1 MSASIARRRRRP
13 PDSAPAR
20 DANRRLSNR
29 QGREGHGAY
38 ACSYT
43 RSRAVSITPDRNDSR
58 PSVEPPGIAA
68 GSPSPDSQGAAA
80 ALPVSDAPTV
90 RNPVVNP
97 RVTANARREPAPA
110 QLSAVEFEAA
120 IEALVRAGSPGAVLR
135 QARLMRRLSI
145 ADVASTTRIRSE
157 YVAAMEDG
165 TAGVLPPGRYGLSLY
180 RSYAIFLGVPPDDIV
195 RMHDRE
201 SGRRSRSVGIFGAKV
216 SVQSSRRLVAIA
228 VVAVALTVAGAL
240 WYFLQPLSAAE
251 IEAATTRVLAQAT
264 FLPGIAPAATRSA
277 APPTMSLSSLAS
289 TPVPTP
295 VPVPTSVPKP
305 TTAPTPIASVTE
317 TLATTPIAEPEEEPE
332 PEPVDPTVVSLTFV
346 EDSWIRISV
355 DGKQVFEGIVRS
367 PDTRTYAGD
376 IVTVVAGNGSGVEL
390 VAYGDRIGV
399 VGKRNEVFEGVYRRP
414 SR

>member
-1 MSASIARRRRRP
+1 MSIP
-13 PDSAPAR
+13 PDRTDP
-20 DANRRLSNR
+20 
-29 QGREGHGAY
+29 
-38 ACSYT
+38 
-43 RSRAVSITPDRNDSR
+43 R
-58 PSVEPPGIAA
+58 PSVEPPGLVA
-68 GSPSPDSQGAAA
+68 GSPSPETTGGAA
-80 ALPVSDAPTV
+80 ALPPDGAQTT
-90 RNPVVNP
+90 RNPVVTP
-97 RVTANARREPAPA
+97 RAPANARRDPVPA
-110 QLSAVEFEAA
+110 QLSAAEFEAA

-157 YVAAMEDG
+157 YVSAMEDG
-165 TAGVLPPGRYGLSLY
+165 TAGVLPPGRYGMSLY

-195 RMHDRE
+195 RMYDRE
-201 SGRRSRSVGIFGAKV
+201 SGRRARSVGLFGAQV
-216 SVQSSRRLVAIA
+216 SVQSSRRLVAFA
-228 VVAVALTVAGAL
+228 VVAVAVAVAGAL

-264 FLPGIAPAATRSA
+264 FLPGVAPAATRA
-277 APPTMSLSSLAS
+277 PVPPTVALSSLAP

-305 TTAPTPIASVTE
+305 TAAPTPIT
-317 TLATTPIAEPEEEPE
+317 TATAIVSSTPVAEAEEDPE
-332 PEPVDPTVVSLTFV
+332 PEPVDPNVVALTFV
-346 EDSWIRISV
+346 EDSWVRISV

-367 PDTRTYAGD
+367 PDTRTYSGD
-376 IVTVVAGNGSGVEL
+376 VVTVVAGNGSGVEL

>member
-1 MSASIARRRRRP
+1 
-13 PDSAPAR
+13 
-20 DANRRLSNR
+20 
-29 QGREGHGAY
+29 
-38 ACSYT
+38 
-43 RSRAVSITPDRNDSR
+43 
-58 PSVEPPGIAA
+58 
-68 GSPSPDSQGAAA
+68 
-80 ALPVSDAPTV
+80 
-90 RNPVVNP
+90 
-97 RVTANARREPAPA
+97 
-110 QLSAVEFEAA
+110 
-120 IEALVRAGSPGAVLR
+120 
-135 QARLMRRLSI
+135 MRRLSI

-305 TTAPTPIASVTE
+305 TTAPTPIAAATE

>member
-1 MSASIARRRRRP
+1 MSASTGQPRLRL

-20 DANRRLSNR
+20 EAGTDPSPR
-29 QGREGHGAY
+29 QGQAGHGPR

-43 RSRAVSITPDRNDSR
+43 RPPAVSISPDRDDPR
-58 PSVEPPGIAA
+58 PTVEPPGPVA
-68 GSPSPDSQGAAA
+68 GSPSPETSGAAA
-80 ALPVSDAPTV
+80 ALPPSDTPTS
-90 RNPVVNP
+90 PSPAVNP
-97 RVTANARREPAPA
+97 RTSAQARREPAAA
-110 QLSAVEFEAA
+110 QLSPEEFEAA

-195 RMHDRE
+195 RMYDRE
-201 SGRRSRSVGIFGAKV
+201 AGRRSRSVGIFGAQV
-216 SVQSSRRLVAIA
+216 SVQSSRRLVAVA
-228 VVAVALTVAGAL
+228 VITVAVAIAGAL
-240 WYFLQPLSAAE
+240 WYFLQPLSAAD

-264 FLPGIAPAATRSA
+264 FLPGVAPAPTKPAV
-277 APPTMSLSSLAS
+277 PPTVALSSLAP

-295 VPVPTSVPKP
+295 VPVPTSVPRP
-305 TTAPTPIASVTE
+305 VAAPTPLTTATA
-317 TLATTPIAEPEEEPE
+317 TLLTEPEEEPE
-332 PEPVDPTVVSLTFV
+332 PIDPSVVSLTFV
-346 EDSWIRISV
+346 EDSWVRISV
-355 DGKQVFEGIVRS
+355 DGKQGFEGIVRS
-367 PDTRTYAGD
+367 PDTRTYSGD
-376 IVTVVAGNGSGVEL
+376 VVTVVAGNGSGVDL
-390 VAYGDRIGV
+390 VAYGDRIGI